1 MSTPALTLSLPQPD
15 SATASAAFASAKRL
29 VVKVGSSLVTNE
41 GKGLDDAAIAAWCAQ
56 LAVLV
61 QEGREV
67 IMVSSGAI
75 AEGMKRLGW
84 ASRPKA
90 VHELQA
96 AAAVGQ
102 MGLAQAYETHLR
114 AHQLKSAQVL
124 LTHADLSDRERY
136 LNARST
142 LLTLLHLGV
151 VPVINENDTVV
162 TDEIKFG
169 DNDTLGA
176 LVANLVEADCLVILT
191 DQKGLYS
198 ADPRKDENAVF
209 IRTATAGDP
218 QLEKMAGGAGSR
230 VGTGGMITK
239 ILAARRAASS
249 GASTA
254 IAWGRE
260 PQALVRLM
268 QGEAIGTLLIASEA
282 KLQARKQWIADHL
295 QLAGSVSVDD
305 GAAKCLLAGKASL
318 LPIGMTGVEGDFMR
332 GEVIAIR
339 NAQGQEL
346 ARGLANYSSAEARL
360 LCTKSTAELAEL
372 IGYEAEP
379 EMVHKNN
386 LVLLN
391 DYQAAIYGA
400 SSANQ

>member
-1 MSTPALTLSLPQPD
+1 VQPD
-15 SATASAAFASAKRL
+15 LDTACAAFASAKRL

-41 GKGLDDAAIAAWCAQ
+41 GKGLDDSAIAAWCAQ

-75 AEGMKRLGW
+75 AEGMQRLGW
-84 ASRPKA
+84 SSRPKA
-90 VHELQA
+90 LHELQA

-142 LLTLLHLGV
+142 LLTLLQLGV

-198 ADPRKDENAVF
+198 ADPRKDPAASF

-218 QLEKMAGGAGSR
+218 MLEKMAGGAGSR
-230 VGTGGMITK
+230 IGTGGMITK

-268 QGEAIGTLLIASEA
+268 QGQAIGTLLIASQA

-295 QLAGSVSVDD
+295 QLAGSVCVDA
-305 GAAKCLLAGKASL
+305 GAAQRLQAGKASL
-318 LPIGMTGVEGDFMR
+318 LPIGMTAVEGEFMR

-339 NAQGQEL
+339 NPQGQEL

-360 LCTKSTAELAEL
+360 LCKKSTTEAAELL
-372 IGYEAEP
+372 GYQAEP

-386 LVLLN
+386 MVLHKGL
-391 DYQAAIYGA
+391 
-400 SSANQ
+400 

>member
-1 MSTPALTLSLPQPD
+1 
-15 SATASAAFASAKRL
+15 
-29 VVKVGSSLVTNE
+29 VTNE
-41 GKGLDDAAIAAWCAQ
+41 GKGLDDSAIAAWCAQ

-75 AEGMKRLGW
+75 AEGMQRLGW
-84 ASRPKA
+84 SSRPKA
-90 VHELQA
+90 LHELQA

-142 LLTLLHLGV
+142 LLTLLQLGV

-198 ADPRKDENAVF
+198 ADPRKDPAASF

-218 QLEKMAGGAGSR
+218 MLEKMAGGAGSR
-230 VGTGGMITK
+230 IGTGGMITK

-268 QGEAIGTLLIASEA
+268 QGQAIGTLLIASQA

-295 QLAGSVSVDD
+295 QLAGSVCVDA
-305 GAAKCLLAGKASL
+305 GAAQRLQAGKASL
-318 LPIGMTGVEGDFMR
+318 LPIGMTAVEGEFMR

-339 NAQGQEL
+339 NPQGQEL

-360 LCTKSTAELAEL
+360 LCKKSTTEAAELL
-372 IGYEAEP
+372 GYQAEP

-386 LVLLN
+386 MVLHKGL
-391 DYQAAIYGA
+391 
-400 SSANQ
+400 

>member
-1 MSTPALTLSLPQPD
+1 MSTAAPKILTLSLPQPPLD
-15 SATASAAFASAKRL
+15 TACAAFAKSTRL

-56 LAVLV
+56 LAILA

-84 ASRPKA
+84 GTRPKA

-114 AHQLKSAQVL
+114 AHGLKSAQVL

-142 LLTLLHLGV
+142 LLTLLQLGV

-198 ADPRKDENAVF
+198 ADPRKDPQAAF
-209 IRTATAGDP
+209 IHTATAGDP
-218 QLEKMAGGAGSR
+218 VLEHMAGGAGSR

-268 QGEAIGTLLIASEA
+268 QGEAIGSLLIASEA

-295 QLAGSVSVDD
+295 QVAGSVRVDA
-305 GAAKCLLAGKASL
+305 GAAHCLKAGKASL
-318 LPIGMTGVEGDFMR
+318 LPVGMTAVEGEFVR

-339 NAQGQEL
+339 DEQGQEL

-360 LCTKSTAELAEL
+360 LCKKSTAEVAQF

-386 LVLLN
+386 MVLSG
-391 DYQAAIYGA
+391 DY
-400 SSANQ
+400 